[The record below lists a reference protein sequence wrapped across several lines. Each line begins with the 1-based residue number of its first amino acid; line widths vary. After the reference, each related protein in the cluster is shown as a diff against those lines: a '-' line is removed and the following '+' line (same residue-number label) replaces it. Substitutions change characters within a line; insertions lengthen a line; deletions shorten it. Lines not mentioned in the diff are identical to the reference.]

1 MIMDAAIP
9 LILARGE
16 LVTTQEIAR
25 AAGIAEGT
33 IFRVFE
39 SKDALVEAVIERAMD
54 PEPLEAAFNSVDRDH
69 PLEAAV
75 TDAVRILQKRVLEAW
90 RLLSSVGPRYH
101 PHHRHPFESAALSAL
116 FDAHRSELEVKPHEA
131 ARQLRALTF
140 AMTHPM
146 MTERPVSPGRIAHLF
161 LRGVAKPC

>member
-1 MIMDAAIP
+1 MTVAPDRHVTPPATPAPPIRRRRAAALAPDARRSMIMDAAIP

-39 SKDALVEAVIERAMD
+39 SKDALVEAVIERAID
-54 PEPLEAAFNSVDRDH
+54 PV

-75 TDAVRILQKRVLEAW
+75 RSVDPAQPLEAVVSDAVQILQRRVLEAW
-90 RLLSSVGPRYH
+90 RLLSSLGPRFH
-101 PHHRHPFESAALSAL
+101 P
-116 FDAHRSELEVKPHEA
+116 
-131 ARQLRALTF
+131 Q
-140 AMTHPM
+140 
-146 MTERPVSPGRIAHLF
+146 GR
-161 LRGVAKPC
+161 K